1 MSLELDLELLAI
13 LVCPETKQV
22 LSQGSDEMWAKIKEA
37 EKKGTLKNR
46 GGSRVSQSVDSV
58 LIRADGR
65 IAYLVVD
72 GIPDLIVEEGILLGD
87 L

>member
-1 MSLELDLELLAI
+1 MSLELDSELLAI

-22 LSQGSDEMWAKIKEA
+22 LSQGSNEVLVKIEEA

-46 GGSRVSQSVDSV
+46 GGSLVSQSVDSV

-65 IAYLVVD
+65 VAYLVVD
-72 GIPDLIVEEGILLGD
+72 GIPDLIVEEGILMGD